1 MLVYAI
7 VFLMIVVI
15 AGLLGF
21 GILVTVAV
29 TVARVLFWVFLILF
43 LISLVVGSMNG
54 RGPP

>member
-15 AGLLGF
+15 AGLLSF